1 MKFVTVRDLRLRPRD
16 LWDKLKA
23 EHEVVLT
30 SNGRPVAVIAGVDE
44 DSFEATVA
52 ALRRL
57 RAARAI
63 EHMQRRSVEGGRDRL
78 PQAAVEAE
86 IRAARAERRR

>member
-1 MKFVTVRDLRLRPRD
+1 MKFVTVRDLRLKPRD
-16 LWDKLKA
+16 LWEKLKTA
-23 EHEVVLT
+23 HEVVLT

-57 RAARAI
+57 RAARAV
-63 EHMQRRSVEGGRDRL
+63 EEMQRRSVERGLDRL
-78 PQAAVEAE
+78 SLAVIEAE